1 MAALQEDLGP
11 AIDQDTACIACGS
24 AEQPESMLICD
35 SCQQGFHLSCFGLA
49 AIPEEDEWV
58 CGGCIALQN
67 PQIGSSI
74 VLESPQTLYSDSA
87 DPHLTQGLFKG
98 TIKSLGKLQQ
108 DSNCSYCQVQAEMDL
123 APIAESLK
131 FYSNLRQLIQ
141 EAQQATKAFC

>member
-11 AIDQDTACIACGS
+11 AIDPDTACIACGS

-49 AIPEEDEWV
+49 AIPEEDKWV
-58 CGGCIALQN
+58 CGGCIALQSL
-67 PQIGSSI
+67 QIGSSI

-98 TIKSLGKLQQ
+98 TIKSLGNFLEAPAGQQ
-108 DSNCSYCQVQAEMDL
+108 L
-123 APIAESLK
+123 
-131 FYSNLRQLIQ
+131 
-141 EAQQATKAFC
+141 